1 MLANVLSDLRYR
13 LRALVR
19 RPAVERELDAEL
31 RFHLEREIEK
41 LERTGVPRGEAE
53 RRARL
58 AFGGMSRV
66 KDDTRDARGVVR
78 LEQIAQDLRYALR
91 AARTRPFF
99 TAVVVSTLGI
109 GVGVDAAMFGVLD
122 RTFLRAPAYMIAPSS
137 VSRVYVDWT
146 GADGK
151 RGAQVNISYP
161 QFADFARW
169 SRSIDAIAPFTY
181 FGMAVGQGD
190 DTQDLPVGIVG
201 PGFFEFF
208 SARPVVGRFFDA
220 AELAPEGAA
229 PVAILAYGYWQ
240 QHYAGNAGVIGSR
253 IAIGN
258 SNFQIIGI
266 APNKFEGVSEQ
277 RTPVVFIPLPAYA
290 SAIDKHFASD
300 YGWTSYELMVR
311 RKPGVSAADA
321 SADLTNAFRRSWQA
335 QRAADPSLGAA
346 SVVRPEAI
354 AAPIQLA
361 RGPTAGPQAR
371 VMIWIGGVALF
382 VLLIA
387 CANVANLLLARAL
400 RRRREMAVRR
410 AIGGTRG
417 RLVQQLLTETFVL
430 AVMGSVVGLVGAQL
444 VGRALNALVARDA
457 SGDFAVTT
465 DGRTLAFAALL
476 LVVVTL
482 FAGVVP
488 ALHAGGNAL
497 SDALKAGVREGAY
510 RQSRARSALL
520 VAQIALSVVMLVGA
534 GLFVRSLAN
543 VRDIRLGYDP
553 GRLVYVQVNERGAKL
568 SLTER
573 IQLEQRIEAASRAVP
588 GVASATPMVSV
599 PFWATEGRTVRVAG
613 IDSVR
618 KLGRFGLQGGSPNFF
633 ATLGTRIL
641 RGRGI
646 SPLDRSNT
654 PYVAVVSE
662 AMAKALWKSDD
673 PIGKCFRIGAD
684 TMPCTTVVGVAE
696 NVHNNNLVGKDEF
709 TYYLPITQYYAE
721 FGSPM
726 MTSLFL
732 RVNGRPDD
740 YVEAMRARLQ
750 KLMPGPAYVEVMPV
764 HTLVDPRMKS
774 WDSGARM
781 FTGFG
786 ALALLLAAVGLYA
799 VIAFAVAGRTQEL
812 GVRIAL
818 GARAG
823 HLLRLVLGEGVRVTL
838 VGAAIGIAIAA
849 VGGHA
854 LEPLL
859 YHESARDPWVY
870 GAVAATLVAFGL
882 VASMLPAL
890 RAARVDPNTALRA
903 E

>member
-1 MLANVLSDLRYR
+1 MFTDLWSDVRYR

-41 LERTGVPRGEAE
+41 LQRLGVSRTEAE

-58 AFGGMSRV
+58 AFGGVSRV
-66 KDDTRDARGVVR
+66 KDDARDARGVVR

-91 AARTRPFF
+91 GARARPFF
-99 TAVVVSTLGI
+99 TAVIVATLAI
-109 GVGVDAAMFGVLD
+109 GVGVNAAMFGVLD
-122 RTFLRAPAYMIAPSS
+122 RTFLRAPAYMIDPTS
-137 VSRVYVDWT
+137 VNRVYVEWT

-151 RGAQVNISYP
+151 RDAQINVSYP

-181 FGMAVGQGD
+181 LGMAVGEGD
-190 DTQDLPVGIVG
+190 ETQDLPVGIVG
-201 PGFFEFF
+201 PGFFDFF
-208 SARPVVGRFFDA
+208 SARPLIGRFFDA
-220 AELAPEGAA
+220 RELAPQAAA
-229 PVAILAYGYWQ
+229 PVAVLAYGYWQ
-240 QHYAGNAGVIGSR
+240 RHYAGKTSVIGSA
-253 IAIGN
+253 IAIGK
-258 SNFQIIGI
+258 SNFQIIGV
-266 APNKFEGVSEQ
+266 APKAFEGPSEQ

-290 SAIDKHFASD
+290 TGNNRHFATD
-300 YGWTSYELMVR
+300 YGWTSYAIMVR
-311 RKPGVSAADA
+311 RKPGVSVADL
-321 SADLTNAFRRSWQA
+321 SADLTNAFRRSWEA
-335 QRAADPSLGAA
+335 ERALQPSLAA
-346 SVVRPEAI
+346 VSIVKPEAI

-371 VMIWIGGVALF
+371 VMVWIGGVALI

-417 RLVQQLLTETFVL
+417 RLVQQLATETFVL
-430 AVMGSVVGLVGAQL
+430 AVMGSIVGLAGAQI
-444 VGRALNALVARDA
+444 VGRALNALVAREA

-465 DGRTLAFAALL
+465 DARTLAFSALL
-476 LVVVTL
+476 LIVVTL
-482 FAGVVP
+482 FAGLVP
-488 ALHAGGNAL
+488 ALHADGDAL

-553 GRLVYVQVNERGAKL
+553 ARLVYVQVNERGAKL
-568 SLTER
+568 SLVDQ
-573 IQLEQRIEAASRAVP
+573 IQLEQRIEAESRAVP
-588 GVASATPMVSV
+588 GVTNATPMVSV

-618 KLGRFGLQGGSPNFF
+618 KLGRFGLQGGSPEYF

-646 SPLDRSNT
+646 SSLDRSGT

-662 AMAKALWKSDD
+662 AMAKALWKRDD

-696 NVHNNNLVGKDEF
+696 NVHNNELIGPGEF
-709 TYYLPITQYYAE
+709 TYYLPITQYYGE

-726 MTSLFL
+726 MTALFL
-732 RVNGRPDD
+732 RVNGSSSD
-740 YVEAMRARLQ
+740 YVEAMRSRLQ
-750 KLMPGPAYVEVMPV
+750 KLMPGTAYVEVMPV
-764 HTLVDPRMKS
+764 ETLVAPRMKS

-781 FTGFG
+781 FTSFG
-786 ALALLLAAVGLYA
+786 ALALILAAVGLYA

-823 HLLRLVLGEGVRVTL
+823 HLLRLVLGDGVRVTL
-838 VGAAIGIAIAA
+838 VGAAIGIGIAIL
-849 VGGHA
+849 GGRA

-859 YHESARDPWVY
+859 YQESARDPWVY
-870 GAVAATLVAFGL
+870 GAVAATLVA
-882 VASMLPAL
+882 VALAASIAPAL
-890 RAARVDPNTALRA
+890 RATRVDPNVALRA